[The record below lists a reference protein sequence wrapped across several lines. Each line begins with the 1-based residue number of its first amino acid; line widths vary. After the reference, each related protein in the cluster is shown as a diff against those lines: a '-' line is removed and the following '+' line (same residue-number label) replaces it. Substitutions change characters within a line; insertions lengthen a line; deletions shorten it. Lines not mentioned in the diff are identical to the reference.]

1 MPWRW
6 RDAVRP
12 DNRPYDGRAQVRRP
26 RVQHPEN
33 GKLVEHESLRQ
44 VQTLRLFGERTF
56 FYVLPFSGLKTED
69 VPRILLALLLEMPEE
84 FDLDLATEILKTLP
98 RSH

>member
-1 MPWRW
+1 MSWRW

-12 DNRPYDGRAQVRRP
+12 DNRPYDGRAQVRRS
-26 RVQHPEN
+26 RARHPE
-33 GKLVEHESLRQ
+33 LVEHEPLRQ
-44 VQTLRLFGERTF
+44 VQTLRLSGERTF
-56 FYVLPFSGLKTED
+56 FYVLPSDDLKTED

-84 FDLDLATEILKTLP
+84 FDPDLAIEVLKTLP